1 MATQVYLFSKP
12 DIDSNL
18 ETFYLSILELSNDV
32 EELKEVNGLLA
43 WWIGTVKS
51 FLLSASLRSLP
62 FFRQVFPNHT
72 AFCHFSSAKSALGIV
87 KAKQKQFNSA
97 SANSLANG
105 GSREAKLVH

>member
-12 DIDSNL
+12 DIDPNL

-51 FLLSASLRSLP
+51 FLLSVSLRSLP
-62 FFRQVFPNHT
+62 LFRQVFPNHT